1 MAKFE
6 VYIPASDSN
15 GFNVTLKVG
24 ADNWMAA
31 LKAGMQKLGEQGS
44 VSQNV
49 MVDIQE
55 DNSVHVTDTASGR
68 VFHIRELTEAEA
80 SKALVKKPTQSLPAV
95 PANMA
100 PPPPPAPSAPAPAPA
115 TFAERSLAAT
125 EIGPARVIEP
135 VTQPP
140 VADTE
145 PPFKSSDTQP
155 GVPTF
160 DSNKTV
166 LNIAP
171 PPAPS
176 KPASPP
182 TPIVTPAAQPLKHTT
197 GQIQLKD
204 VEEIEEPVK
213 PTASNIG
220 RPKTKPVPAVSSTS
234 RSQAEDMLSDIFLRV
249 AELNSKTDVNEA
261 MEFILDLAMEK
272 VPCESGAVLRAD
284 GATGDLTFLTA
295 RGPKAKELL
304 KSKIVVPAGSGI
316 AGFCSAEGVAVALSD
331 VKKDGRF
338 YADVGE
344 QVEYETKSILCAPM
358 MTHGMSFGCVQL
370 INRKNSPTWAEHE
383 TGVLTYLAHQA
394 ALFLNRKLL
403 E

>member
-95 PANMA
+95 PANLV
-100 PPPPPAPSAPAPAPA
+100 PPPPPAPSAPPPAPAP
-115 TFAERSLAAT
+115 TFAERSTSAT
-125 EIGPARVIEP
+125 VVE
-135 VTQPP
+135 PP

-171 PPAPS
+171 PPSAPR
-176 KPASPP
+176 PVVPP
-182 TPIVTPAAQPLKHTT
+182 TPIATPAAQPLKHTT

-220 RPKTKPVPAVSSTS
+220 RPKTKPLPAVTSTS
-234 RSQAEDMLSDIFLRV
+234 RSVAEDMLSDIFLRV
-249 AELNSKTDVNEA
+249 AELNAKSDVNEA

-316 AGFCSAEGVAVALSD
+316 AGFSSAEGVAVALSD

-338 YADVGE
+338 YAEVGE
-344 QVEYETKSILCAPM
+344 EVDYETRSILCAPM

-370 INRKNSPTWAEHE
+370 INRKGAPTWAEHE